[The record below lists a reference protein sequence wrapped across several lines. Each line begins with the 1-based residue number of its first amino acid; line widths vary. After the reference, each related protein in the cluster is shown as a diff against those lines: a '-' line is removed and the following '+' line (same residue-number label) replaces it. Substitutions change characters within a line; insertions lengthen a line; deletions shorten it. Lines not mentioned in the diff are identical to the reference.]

1 MYTIIDNSTLT
12 SVQRLMGEIP
22 IKNKNTIDGDVLALE
37 TFVQAVLFYDDVFFI
52 DDYKI
57 EYKDARKKYFKYI
70 YPIELESE
78 TYSNII
84 QETQA
89 LTNDFIPQVKRRSF
103 DNKTLNDFFDILKM
117 NITFTWD
124 LSSSVYYLTHK
135 LLQEHCGVD
144 IPKYSKLADMI
155 FSQFKDGEPTSVMGK
170 KPSIIYDSKGNIIS
184 EGYTVIDKSGHEK
197 DAHISSQTN
206 LFMSGLSWMDFRT
219 TFYTLIASEL
229 GFDLTLHP
237 IRNTYQISL
246 LQRYSQKP
254 QSSRAIL
261 NIINKKAYET
271 FNEIN
276 SATEQILITSK
287 LPMFSVWLAN
297 KTGLNN
303 FIDNLYELKGEKEF
317 VVARSLL
324 NDLDAIH
331 MEKGNI
337 KYKEKVNKLLSDFEK
352 QMNNLM
358 ERYGVVQNS
367 VNPTSSLIKAY
378 NLAAAFKPEFP
389 KMPVFNS
396 KIKKPGLITKLYNYS
411 GFGSTFKAIIDD
423 LTSIEKLG
431 AYHDIL
437 TSKVVLDRDASFYNI
452 KTENSSFANAKSY
465 WKIPL

>member
-1 MYTIIDNSTLT
+1 
-12 SVQRLMGEIP
+12 
-22 IKNKNTIDGDVLALE
+22 
-37 TFVQAVLFYDDVFFI
+37 
-52 DDYKI
+52 
-57 EYKDARKKYFKYI
+57 
-70 YPIELESE
+70 
-78 TYSNII
+78 
-84 QETQA
+84 
-89 LTNDFIPQVKRRSF
+89 
-103 DNKTLNDFFDILKM
+103 
-117 NITFTWD
+117 
-124 LSSSVYYLTHK
+124 
-135 LLQEHCGVD
+135 
-144 IPKYSKLADMI
+144 
-155 FSQFKDGEPTSVMGK
+155 
-170 KPSIIYDSKGNIIS
+170 
-184 EGYTVIDKSGHEK
+184 
-197 DAHISSQTN
+197 
-206 LFMSGLSWMDFRT
+206 MSGLSWMDFRT